1 MQKTGN
7 SPHICLCKKKKK
19 KELALTGGN
28 LKGVAITEREQS
40 LASVQWGSEC
50 EQPYQAV
57 SPCTSGFCIGSILR
71 HSFNSE
77 MTASISRSTSNPIT
91 VPTKQDWNWVL
102 SVHTGQ
108 TTVNKR
114 VGIYWL
120 VRLGLYPNP
129 TAMSFGLRVGRSDQ
143 FYYQKVGEYI
153 LVNRS
158 IRGCKRQSH
167 RMVSG
172 AWWEFWAE
180 LKHFHN
186 NLAA

>member
-1 MQKTGN
+1 MPQWLHHFAIPPAMLNCSFLNKRDSILFRDAKDRKLTSYLLMQ
-7 SPHICLCKKKKK
+7 KKKKK

-91 VPTKQDWNWVL
+91 VPTKQDWN
-102 SVHTGQ
+102 
-108 TTVNKR
+108 
-114 VGIYWL
+114 
-120 VRLGLYPNP
+120 
-129 TAMSFGLRVGRSDQ
+129 
-143 FYYQKVGEYI
+143 
-153 LVNRS
+153 
-158 IRGCKRQSH
+158 
-167 RMVSG
+167 
-172 AWWEFWAE
+172 
-180 LKHFHN
+180 
-186 NLAA
+186 